1 MITRTKGVRLGAER
15 LAMAA
20 VLIGAC
26 WLGGCAGSS
35 GKERSGDMAGETP
48 MSAEEAVKALT
59 GDWKLASIN
68 GANVVGAGDR
78 SARDPS
84 RAPGITISPDGGVSG
99 FTGVNRMS
107 SRLDVAKL
115 RSGEFVLGGI
125 ATTRMAGPAGA
136 MELESE
142 FTSALG
148 LVRRFAVT
156 GGGLTLTGER
166 GTVVKF
172 VR

>member
-1 MITRTKGVRLGAER
+1 MKRTRVGGGGW
-15 LAMAA
+15 AMAMIA
-20 VLIGAC
+20 AGAC

-35 GKERSGDMAGETP
+35 GKDRSGDMAGETP
-48 MSAEEAVKALT
+48 MSAEEAVKALA
-59 GDWKLASIN
+59 GDWKLASVN

-78 SARDPS
+78 AARDPS
-84 RAPGITISPDGGVSG
+84 RAPGISIAPDGGVSG

-115 RSGEFVLGGI
+115 RSGEFILGGI
-125 ATTRMAGPAGA
+125 ATTRMAGPAAA

-142 FTSALG
+142 YTSALG
-148 LVRRFAVT
+148 LVRRFAVM

-166 GTVVKF
+166 GTVLKF